1 MDKIAKKYDS
11 IWSINEDD
19 IDELDKNIEIATQE
33 EELYDD
39 LVAKA
44 KWE

>member
-1 MDKIAKKYDS
+1 MDKIAKKYDG